1 MSIIKKITAVLT
13 AAAAG
18 VILAACS
25 DKESGQTGEML
36 IETSSADF
44 SLSGS
49 SYSSYEEK
57 ATAKAETTAETTIAS
72 SEFEEDTEIETA
84 TNSEEPLQTDNFAK
98 LKLSDLEY
106 GMTREQII
114 GLIDADYDEEMS
126 SAMYGYLTYSDVPT
140 DLDADGNFRSFY
152 FDFGSSGMDEIVL
165 VSGALSNDDGY
176 DLWDKLV
183 SKFSEIYG
191 FSEDDWDNND
201 VSSYCENKDGCAV
214 YIRIWKPE
222 GYMSISVTL
231 TSWQHRSLI
240 NVENM
245 PVIP

>member
-126 SAMYGYLTYSDVPT
+126 SAM
-140 DLDADGNFRSFY
+140 
-152 FDFGSSGMDEIVL
+152 
-165 VSGALSNDDGY
+165 
-176 DLWDKLV
+176 
-183 SKFSEIYG
+183 
-191 FSEDDWDNND
+191 
-201 VSSYCENKDGCAV
+201 
-214 YIRIWKPE
+214 
-222 GYMSISVTL
+222 
-231 TSWQHRSLI
+231 
-240 NVENM
+240 
-245 PVIP
+245 